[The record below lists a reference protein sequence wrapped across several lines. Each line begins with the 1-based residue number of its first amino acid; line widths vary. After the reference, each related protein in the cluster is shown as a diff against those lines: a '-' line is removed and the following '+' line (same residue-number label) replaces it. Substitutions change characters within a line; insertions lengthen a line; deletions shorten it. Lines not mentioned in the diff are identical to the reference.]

1 MNNHFSSHRCALI
14 FISVCSFLL
23 YNCSTD
29 IKPKSN
35 NTLKGLEDKIELK
48 HGSIKIQYATD
59 STDNH
64 IIKVKTNKLR
74 SDSLDLKK
82 EASLLIQLI
91 SDEIKKEPFYK
102 KNITYNL
109 EIKSHE
115 EQLNLNVQETTLLK
129 INSLKLLCDTL
140 FHKMKT
146 KSWIDWEKKTD
157 SSVITIGNNEI
168 NLLITEGQKIK
179 GELEIFGYSNFE
191 FFENNDSI
199 VLINYNTEYSLD
211 STNSMTTSAIL
222 FNLNNSKIVG
232 LEI

>member
-1 MNNHFSSHRCALI
+1 
-14 FISVCSFLL
+14 
-23 YNCSTD
+23 
-29 IKPKSN
+29 
-35 NTLKGLEDKIELK
+35 
-48 HGSIKIQYATD
+48 
-59 STDNH
+59 
-64 IIKVKTNKLR
+64 
-74 SDSLDLKK
+74 
-82 EASLLIQLI
+82 
-91 SDEIKKEPFYK
+91 
-102 KNITYNL
+102 
-109 EIKSHE
+109 
-115 EQLNLNVQETTLLK
+115 LLK